1 LLGSQSN
8 GITSTAASFGWNFFN
23 THLQLLVIYL
33 DTIVQTHIQN
43 PIYATAHSRTPVLQR
58 R

>member
-1 LLGSQSN
+1 MALEVPPLHLA
-8 GITSTAASFGWNFFN
+8 GIFN
-23 THLQLLVIYL
+23 TYLQLLVIYL

-43 PIYATAHSRTPVLQR
+43 PIYAAVHFRTAILPR